1 MSKYKV
7 RRFSI
12 GIRPIG
18 IRFDSKEPIPPRPE
32 SEWEKID
39 RVLRSPEYKREVER
53 IRKQQDLKDMREG
66 LNRIKKESSNK
77 KLIPEKSSLST
88 GGESLIPVNSGSTN
102 NSRSKS
108 RSGKNL
114 LLALG
119 GTAAVAGTAY
129 GIKKLIDRK
138 KRNSKK
144 SDERSEDKEFSVVE
158 GINTDHDDQV
168 LKLLGTFKSQNGK
181 DYIHMTWRD
190 LIKSDSN
197 LKFLP
202 TMIGNQQKLID
213 VDFYVPSI
221 TRPMITGFLGHFKYT
236 SDKFDWQGQSVLGK
250 IYAEA
255 LKDLQGRSYMDIS
268 TMKWYLKYAL
278 IDLLTLP
285 WNDEYNVY
293 YSLVTKKFY
302 WADEVLEQEGKSLK
316 GGKSLNELLSD
327 IKDFYE
333 DAEGPDEDYWK
344 KVITLSGFN
353 KVNGVRLYSDL
364 DPKSFFNSDKVK
376 IREATKEDIARSKL
390 YDEARLRRLAL
401 ESESGRTTR
410 GSGYRKL
417 TNKERDEVSKE
428 LSSLKESYKAN
439 YGEEFTS

>member
-12 GIRPIG
+12 GIRSIG
-18 IRFDSKEPIPPRPE
+18 IRFNSKEPTPPKPE
-32 SEWEKID
+32 SKWEKID
-39 RVLRSPEYKREVER
+39 RVLRSPEYKCEVER

-66 LNRIKKESSNK
+66 LDRIKKESSGK
-77 KLIPEKSSLST
+77 KLIPERSSVSA

-102 NSRSKS
+102 DSRSKS

-129 GIKKLIDRK
+129 GIKKLMDRK
-138 KRNSKK
+138 KRSSRK
-144 SDERSEDKEFSVVE
+144 SDKRSEDKEFSVVE
-158 GINTDHDDQV
+158 SINTNHDGQV

-278 IDLLTLP
+278 VDLLTLP
-285 WNDEYNVY
+285 WNDEYNIY

-327 IKDFYE
+327 IKEFYE

-353 KVNGVRLYSDL
+353 KVNGVRLYSDPDL
-364 DPKSFFNSDKVK
+364 RSVKV
-376 IREATKEDIARSKL
+376 REATK
-390 YDEARLRRLAL
+390 
-401 ESESGRTTR
+401 SE
-410 GSGYRKL
+410 
-417 TNKERDEVSKE
+417 
-428 LSSLKESYKAN
+428 
-439 YGEEFTS
+439 